1 MFGIILL
8 KDDIDCLI
16 TVETVCT
23 AGNVSLTLKS
33 NRFLQILLSKR
44 RLSHRHRLHASPR
57 VNA

>member
-23 AGNVSLTLKS
+23 AGNVSLTLQS
-33 NRFLQILLSKR
+33 FLPNSSLKKKIVTSSSFT
-44 RLSHRHRLHASPR
+44 RLASR
-57 VNA
+57 YNA